1 MTHYFFHRPGL
12 WGFCL
17 SHKVTVFEPLCAPA
31 LRACGRPLPRSPAI
45 NIGPQCL
52 RLTDSS
58 CEFSRECDTEVL
70 IQSLFFLP
78 FLFYLQHRLYLLTK
92 SSGEAPLQQSLSSSS
107 RVKFVKNTLGN
118 VAWID
123 CKHILVSTGNG
134 ACGLRGT
141 SAATRYIIRNRETH
155 RSSGVTG
162 QHHYL
167 ISSLSQDCPL

>member
-31 LRACGRPLPRSPAI
+31 LTACGRSLPRSPAI

-70 IQSLFFLP
+70 IQSLFFFFFLLFFGLP

-92 SSGEAPLQQSLSSSS
+92 SSSEGPASTISLLQLQGEVCEKYSWKCLL
-107 RVKFVKNTLGN
+107 
-118 VAWID
+118 D
-123 CKHILVSTGNG
+123 
-134 ACGLRGT
+134 
-141 SAATRYIIRNRETH
+141 
-155 RSSGVTG
+155 
-162 QHHYL
+162 
-167 ISSLSQDCPL
+167 